1 VIGSLGNSLGSQGGV
16 DLLMHGAVAFGRS
29 ITAGE
34 AIFKQICMTGVF
46 NVEAAM
52 TGATNLAASMTGATN
67 LAASMLGRANLAES
81 MTGVFDVDR
90 EMTGVVEGC

>member
-1 VIGSLGNSLGSQGGV
+1 MIGSLGNSLGSQGGV

-52 TGATNLAASMTGATN
+52 TGATNLAASM
-67 LAASMLGRANLAES
+67 LGRANLAES

-90 EMTGVVEGC
+90 EMTGVVEEC